1 MEIRTLPVGQL
12 NTNCYIVYE
21 ADRQAVVI
29 DPGRPGAADSGR
41 GGKGW
46 RRVRAVLLTHVHF
59 DHLLAAREVMNATGA
74 ELLVP
79 AGDEPALTSPM
90 RSLLSMFLPGC
101 RYDLQADRLLADG
114 DTVTAGQLTLTV
126 MHTPGHTPGSSCY
139 IGDGVIFSGDTLF
152 AGGAGRIDFPGG
164 DGAGHP
170 AAPSKDWRRWRG
182 ITGFSPAMRRAPR
195 FRRSG
200 WEILMSTAS
209 LMNKFSEAS

>member
-29 DPGRPGAADSGR
+29 DPGAQAQRILDEAEKAGV
-41 GGKGW
+41 
-46 RRVRAVLLTHVHF
+46 RVRAVLLTHVHF

-170 AAPSKDWRRWRG
+170 PLPQKIG
-182 ITGFSPAMRRAPR
+182 GVGGGLPGFPR
-195 FRRSG
+195 P
-200 WEILMSTAS
+200 
-209 LMNKFSEAS
+209 